1 MGRPAISHLILYGSL
16 RRGQPSFHELR
27 LDTRLRFMRMVRF
40 AGALYDLGDYP
51 GLLLEP
57 ARGEV
62 VGELH
67 LVRDASVMADLDEFE
82 IARPDEPQPYDPR
95 TGRGSL
101 YRRRTLRV
109 GDVEADIYVF
119 NAALPPAAPVIVSGD
134 WLKRR
139 G

>member
-1 MGRPAISHLILYGSL
+1 
-16 RRGQPSFHELR
+16 
-27 LDTRLRFMRMVRF
+27 MVRF
-40 AGALYDLGDYP
+40 PGTLYDLGDYP
-51 GLLLEP
+51 GLVLEP
-57 ARGEV
+57 ERGEV

-82 IARPDEPQPYDPR
+82 IARPDEPQPYNPR

-101 YRRRTLRV
+101 YLRRTLKV
-109 GDVEADIYVF
+109 GDIEAEVYVF
-119 NAALPPAAPVIVSGD
+119 NAALPPGAPVIASGD